1 MKLVVYL
8 HRLPKNLRSQSQRQQ
23 NRGSSCQDR
32 EASNRPN
39 DNKHCRI
46 EALLAVQD
54 GLLDGTLISLFAG
67 ACHANGVTS
76 SNGTTIGELTKVNQ
90 NPSSVQLETSCTE
103 SDFYKLTFV
112 TADFAVHFSTPS
124 SLEQAFP
131 WNHTS
136 TDPSQNGWYSEG
148 LERICDANGW
158 RVDKCDGL
166 YRERIAQGYLYLCD
180 PE

>member
-1 MKLVVYL
+1 MYL
-8 HRLPKNLRSQSQRQQ
+8 HLLPRISVLRVNDSKIEAHPVKIARLPTDQMTTSTMILKPCSLYRMVS
-23 NRGSSCQDR
+23 
-32 EASNRPN
+32 
-39 DNKHCRI
+39 RI
-46 EALLAVQD
+46 LVAV
-54 GLLDGTLISLFAG
+54 LVSLFAG
-67 ACHANGVTS
+67 ACHANRVTS
-76 SNGTTIGELTKVNQ
+76 SNGTTIGELTKVNR

-112 TADFAVHFSTPS
+112 TADFAVHFPTPS

-136 TDPSQNGWYSEG
+136 TDPSQNGWYSKG

-180 PE
+180 PK

>member
-1 MKLVVYL
+1 MCICTVSQRICVLRVNDSKIEAHPVRIA
-8 HRLPKNLRSQSQRQQ
+8 RLPTDQMTTSTAELKPCSLYRMVFLT
-23 NRGSSCQDR
+23 
-32 EASNRPN
+32 
-39 DNKHCRI
+39 
-46 EALLAVQD
+46 AL
-54 GLLDGTLISLFAG
+54 LISLFAG

-76 SNGTTIGELTKVNQ
+76 SDGTTIGELTKVDQ

-112 TADFAVHFSTPS
+112 TADFAVHFPTPS